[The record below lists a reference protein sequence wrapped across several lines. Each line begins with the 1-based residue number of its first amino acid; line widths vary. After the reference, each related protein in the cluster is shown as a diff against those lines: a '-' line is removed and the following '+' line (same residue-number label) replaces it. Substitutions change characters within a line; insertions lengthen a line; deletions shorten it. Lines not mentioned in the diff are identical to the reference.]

1 MYKALITSATL
12 LFAASSA
19 HATSV
24 TLTFDG
30 DACADGLCNSN
41 REAISQD
48 YGDIDGEVE
57 VTYDASRVSDGL
69 QPWIYWNLGYEELV
83 DAAYGNSGSQ
93 GGTLLIEPLDGF
105 EVSLVKM
112 DIAPYADALQT
123 TGVTVTEVGGV
134 EQTALAVD
142 LLSVI
147 ESTEVD
153 LSAFGPSTSGY
164 LITIAPE
171 FFNTGV
177 DNIMFD
183 VSRVD
188 TTPAPVPLPPSALMM
203 LAGVAGLG
211 GLARRRRRKG

>member
-1 MYKALITSATL
+1 MQKLLAASTALFLATSA
-12 LFAASSA
+12 A

-24 TLTFDG
+24 SLTFDG
-30 DACADGLCNSN
+30 DACADGLCNAD

-48 YGDIDGEVE
+48 YGDIAGEVE
-57 VTYDASRVSDGL
+57 VTYDAAQSVNGL

-83 DAAYGNSGSQ
+83 DAAYGNAGGG
-93 GGTLLIEPLDGF
+93 GGTLLITPLDGF

-112 DIAPYADALQT
+112 DIAPFSNTAQT
-123 TGVTVTEVGGV
+123 TGVTVTEVGGAT
-134 EQTALAVD
+134 ETALAVD
-142 LLSVI
+142 ILSVVQA
-147 ESTEVD
+147 TEVD
-153 LSAFGPSTSGY
+153 LSAFGPSEDGY

-171 FFNTGV
+171 FFNSGV

-183 VSRVD
+183 VTPID

-211 GLARRRRRKG
+211 GLARRRRKS